1 MRRKLRRLGL
11 RAPRTAA
18 ERVAALVIA
27 LVVVSWA
34 AQGLRWVVTDGLP
47 LLVVLAALGAVG
59 VAAWWWLRRVGAA
72 ARRERLA
79 SLRLSLAQ
87 LDAMDDKQFEFALR
101 DLLLRDGIEARQVGQ
116 QGDQAAD
123 VIGQDARWGRIV
135 VQAKHTKVGG
145 KVGSQVMYQVKGTA
159 QPVHRADVA
168 VVVTNGSFTRD
179 AKAWGD
185 KHGIYWVDREA
196 LRRWAE
202 GGTAL
207 PDLLPL
213 SRRGRLRAAA

>member
-11 RAPRTAA
+11 RAPRTTA
-18 ERVAALVIA
+18 ERIAAVIIVLVM
-27 LVVVSWA
+27 VSWA

-47 LLVVLAALGAVG
+47 ILVTLAALGAVG
-59 VAAWWWLRRVGAA
+59 VAAWWWIQRVGAA

-159 QPVHRADVA
+159 PPVHRADVA

-185 KHGIYWVDREA
+185 KHGIHWVDREA

-207 PDLLPL
+207 PDLLHL

>member
-11 RAPRTAA
+11 RAPRTTAEHIAA
-18 ERVAALVIA
+18 VIIV

-47 LLVVLAALGAVG
+47 VLVTLAALGAAG
-59 VAAWWWLRRVGAA
+59 VAAWWWIQRVGAA

-185 KHGIYWVDREA
+185 KHGIHWVDREA

-207 PDLLPL
+207 PDLLHL